1 MSRLSGASNDVLRV
15 LCVLAATSLAIGAG
29 ARRSPAE
36 PEPFRVAL
44 AHILVRLREAPEPA
58 DRPRRDRDAA
68 HRLALDLR
76 RQALAPNADFTA
88 LCKRHSED
96 LDRRANGGYLGT
108 VMRQELSDA
117 FGALEAAAFEL
128 QVGEISPVVASP
140 LGFHIL
146 RRVGLE
152 EWRGREIF
160 IALAPPSTAVERSRH
175 TALALAGRVVKLAR
189 LPGASFATLAR
200 RYSDGR
206 ERIRDGELG
215 VFGRGERPPEI
226 CETIASLEV
235 GEISEPVE
243 SESGF
248 HVVLREPLDARRFAL
263 IRIPAV
269 DDGGSSR
276 DAKELAERVRQ
287 TAANRVQDFAALA
300 RRHSDHPRAR
310 YGGDLGRLPA
320 ERLPRHLRAAGA
332 KLKVGHVSTL
342 IENRRVFFILAR
354 LADDSLPR

>member
-36 PEPFRVAL
+36 PEPCRVAR

-140 LGFHIL
+140 LGFHGL

-160 IALAPPSTAVERSRH
+160 IALAPPSTAVERFSPM
-175 TALALAGRVVKLAR
+175 K
-189 LPGASFATLAR
+189 TL
-200 RYSDGR
+200 
-206 ERIRDGELG
+206 
-215 VFGRGERPPEI
+215 
-226 CETIASLEV
+226 
-235 GEISEPVE
+235 
-243 SESGF
+243 
-248 HVVLREPLDARRFAL
+248 
-263 IRIPAV
+263 
-269 DDGGSSR
+269 
-276 DAKELAERVRQ
+276 
-287 TAANRVQDFAALA
+287 
-300 RRHSDHPRAR
+300 
-310 YGGDLGRLPA
+310 
-320 ERLPRHLRAAGA
+320 
-332 KLKVGHVSTL
+332 
-342 IENRRVFFILAR
+342 
-354 LADDSLPR
+354 